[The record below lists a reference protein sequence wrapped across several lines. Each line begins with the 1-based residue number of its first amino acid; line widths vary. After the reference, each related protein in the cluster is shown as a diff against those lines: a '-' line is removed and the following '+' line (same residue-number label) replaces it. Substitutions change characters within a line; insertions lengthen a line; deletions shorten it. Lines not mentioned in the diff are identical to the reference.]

1 VAAEFDALLIA
12 GPTASGKS
20 GLALRLAELM
30 PAELISVD
38 SAQVFRGFD
47 IGSAKP
53 SVSLRERVP
62 HHLIDIRDP
71 EEIYSAGEFVTDALQ
86 AIEAV
91 RSRGRLP
98 ILVGGTMLY
107 FNALVRGIAK
117 LPTANPDIRRVID
130 EQAATRG
137 WPAMHAEL
145 VAVDPAA
152 ASKIHPND
160 AQRIQRAL
168 EVYRASGRPISEWQR
183 DTTARH
189 AWRFARLALVPSD
202 RAWLHERIEQRFR
215 QMMNEG
221 FLEEVR
227 SLRARPTLSSAA
239 PSLRAVGYRQ
249 MWAHLAGETDLETA
263 VGRAVVATRQLAK
276 RQLTWIHADSEW
288 ERLDPE
294 DDGKL
299 EAKLAALQ
307 RGLLSQR

>member
-1 VAAEFDALLIA
+1 MAADFDALLIA

>member
-1 VAAEFDALLIA
+1 MAAEFDALLIA

-202 RAWLHERIEQRFR
+202 RTWLHERIEQRFR